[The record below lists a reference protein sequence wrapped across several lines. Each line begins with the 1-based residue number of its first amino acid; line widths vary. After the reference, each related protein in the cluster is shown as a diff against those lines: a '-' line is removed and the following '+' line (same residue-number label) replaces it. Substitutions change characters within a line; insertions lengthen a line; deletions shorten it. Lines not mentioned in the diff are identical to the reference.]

1 MMKPFLRILSI
12 LTVLGFITA
21 CTEDRTPT
29 EQWTHSELGSYAASF
44 SPDRQTVLVG
54 DTDLPAKLWDI
65 ESNQIRHSWQNLPD
79 ETGTTTG
86 VGFSADGKVAA
97 TNEQDTF
104 VLWNMA
110 DGEPMVRLSFPY
122 KVRDF
127 ALSPHG
133 DYLLV
138 ALADRTAVYFDVIEN
153 RVVYIFEHDGE
164 PVSSPINQ
172 LINTVAISSDGKWA
186 LTGGDDRTARLWNL
200 ETGEQH
206 HQWLHG
212 NVVSLVSFHP
222 SNAYAITSA
231 ANDHTVFR
239 SLADPKR
246 YVVLNK
252 TNFDLDSV
260 WADFPVFKTTTSA
273 VAYSP
278 DGKLIATGHPNQM
291 ICVWATNGKNL
302 ACWTAPR
309 KDPLKPGV
317 VLQALAFSPDGKFI
331 YSESG
336 NGLGQ
341 KWRIQ

>member
-1 MMKPFLRILSI
+1 MMTRGFRTLLI
-12 LTVLGFITA
+12 LTCCGLVAA
-21 CTEDRTPT
+21 CSENRTPN
-29 EQWTHSELGSYAASF
+29 EQWMHSELGSYAAVY
-44 SPDRQTVLVG
+44 SPDRKTVLVG

-65 ESNQIRHSWQNLPD
+65 DSNKIRHSWQNVQD
-79 ETGTTTG
+79 KTGTTTS
-86 VGFSADGKVAA
+86 VGFSGDGKIAA
-97 TNEQDTF
+97 TCESDTF

-110 DGEPMVRLSFPY
+110 DGEPMIRLSFPY

-127 ALSPHG
+127 ALSPQG

-153 RVVYIFEHDGE
+153 RVVYIFEHDGAA
-164 PVSSPINQ
+164 VSSPINQ
-172 LINTVAISSDGKWA
+172 LINTVAISPDGKWA
-186 LTGGDDRTARLWNL
+186 MTGGDDRTARLWNL
-200 ETGEQH
+200 ETGEQK
-206 HQWLHG
+206 HQWLHDNG
-212 NVVSLVSFHP
+212 VSLVSFHP

-231 ANDHTVFR
+231 ANGHTVFR
-239 SLADPKR
+239 SLANPKR

-252 TNFDLDSV
+252 TQFDLDSV

-291 ICVWATNGKNL
+291 ICVWSTNGTNL
-302 ACWTAPR
+302 DCWTAPR

-317 VLQALAFSPDGKFI
+317 VIQALAFSQDGKYI